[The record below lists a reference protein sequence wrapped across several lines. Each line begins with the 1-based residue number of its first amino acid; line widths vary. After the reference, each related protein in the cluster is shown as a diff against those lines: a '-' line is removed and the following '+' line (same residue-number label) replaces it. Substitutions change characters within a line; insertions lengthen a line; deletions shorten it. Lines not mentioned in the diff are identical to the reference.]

1 MFDCPGSGGAAGNKF
16 VPKTR
21 TKKKKKILLKASIV
35 RR

>member
-21 TKKKKKILLKASIV
+21 TKKKKILLKASIV